1 MTSLAHLIETEEMQ
15 NQLQGVVERHKLE
28 DYSALI
34 QNILVEIFE
43 GRLYYE
49 DFDGQ
54 LESQVD
60 EVTDD
65 ILSAESEIYLLCI
78 EPFEDE
84 LETLFQSHKR
94 NFQEILQETQ
104 ARFTIETEGERY
116 KDRLARF
123 LKSFFEGE
131 YDGERTIR
139 SLSKGFKPGG
149 LEMSVEDATA
159 LVESLEEYVGR
170 VTYEPYVAP
179 AIEQE
184 RPVAD
189 VSSSASFGLVA
200 SSAIDTPD
208 ELVSHEP
215 EVLPTQEIPHIE
227 TPVQEVVAPTEVK
240 PQTTAVVAREM
251 IDTVEEL
258 QQPPAEVVP
267 EKLLPEKA
275 REQALY
281 QAKAA
286 LLQKNTFAGTPSTTV
301 PVTSSRDTSSP
312 TQTILPPQSTPIT
325 NVASLCDVLEEHEV
339 EELLQAKEGID
350 ERIADETRIH
360 EELQK
365 VFQRVVEGYAKFLSS
380 SELCDRFYRLIIARL
395 KGLKN
400 QYATR
405 DTVLAAVDQGG
416 LGFSPSQAD
425 EFLTFLEQQKTELQE
440 TWDQEVNI
448 KKEQFLAERR
458 EQLFTSKSTV
468 PPLKTVATNQMTGDI
483 IGMVATPLKPPVA
496 VAQHLQTAK
505 PIMHDVHNESPM
517 LDGVS
522 ELGSYTLEDFHRLS
536 KDPQQAAQ
544 KIEQKIDILGQW
556 MYVKRAQGIDA
567 WKDSSLMRLYREHLQ
582 QSLMG
587 DMTISEVI
595 ERRTQAGQMA
605 LTLQEIEALTELSSR
620 LRK

>member
-1 MTSLAHLIETEEMQ
+1 MTSLTHLIETEEMQ
-15 NQLQGVVERHKLE
+15 TQLQGVVERHNLQQ
-28 DYSALI
+28 YSALI
-34 QNILVEIFE
+34 ENILQDIFE
-43 GRLYYE
+43 GTLYYE
-49 DFDGQ
+49 DFDGE

-65 ILSAESEIYLLCI
+65 VLSAESEIYLLCI
-78 EPFEDE
+78 EPFEDQ
-84 LETLFQSHKR
+84 LEALFQSHKR
-94 NFQEILQETQ
+94 NFQEILQEVQ
-104 ARFTIETEGERY
+104 SRFVIETEGTRY
-116 KDRLARF
+116 ADRLSRF

-131 YDGERTIR
+131 YDSERTIR

-149 LEMSVEDATA
+149 LEMKEEDARA
-159 LVESLEEYVGR
+159 LVESVAEYVGR
-170 VTYEPYVAP
+170 VVYESLP
-179 AIEQE
+179 ASEAIGGLVGNEE
-184 RPVAD
+184 SV
-189 VSSSASFGLVA
+189 GLVA
-200 SSAIDTPD
+200 TSAIDTPN
-208 ELVSHEP
+208 ELVGKDFP
-215 EVLPTQEIPHIE
+215 PPVVE
-227 TPVQEVVAPTEVK
+227 TPVVEPESAKIETQLPTESKNSTDIV
-240 PQTTAVVAREM
+240 PQGLR
-251 IDTVEEL
+251 DTVQEL
-258 QQPPAEVVP
+258 QQRSAEVVP
-267 EKLLPEKA
+267 EKSLPEKV
-275 REQALY
+275 REEALY
-281 QAKAA
+281 QAKTA
-286 LLQKNTFAGTPSTTV
+286 LLQRNTLATPPVVIPVSTN
-301 PVTSSRDTSSP
+301 PVVQTSPEKP
-312 TQTILPPQSTPIT
+312 TQTPLTHPEIT

-350 ERIADETRIH
+350 ERIADEARIH

-365 VFQRVVEGYAKFLSS
+365 VFERVVQGYAKFLSS

-405 DTVLAAVDQGG
+405 DAALVAVDQGG

-440 TWDQEVNI
+440 TWEQEVAI

-458 EQLFTSKSTV
+458 EQLFTNKSTV

-483 IGMVATPLKPPVA
+483 IGMVATPEKPPVA
-496 VAQHLQTAK
+496 VAAHLQTAK
-505 PIMHDVHNESPM
+505 PVMHDVHNESPM

-587 DMTISEVI
+587 DMTIAEVI
-595 ERRTQAGQMA
+595 ERRTQSGQMT
-605 LTLQEIEALTELSSR
+605 LTLGEIEALTDLSGR